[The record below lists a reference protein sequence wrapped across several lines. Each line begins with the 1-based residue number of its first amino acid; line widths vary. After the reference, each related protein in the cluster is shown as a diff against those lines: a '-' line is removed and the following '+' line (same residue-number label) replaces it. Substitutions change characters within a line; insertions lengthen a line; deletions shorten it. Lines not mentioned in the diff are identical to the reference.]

1 MMAKSGPKVEVPVTA
16 EMWSKMGKLA
26 FGMEE
31 LMPKTVELDFKVATL
46 GSKAVKLGSKA
57 VNLGSKAACSGS

>member
-1 MMAKSGPKVEVPVTA
+1 MVFGSMMAKSGPKVEVPVTA

-31 LMPKTVELDFKVATL
+31 LMPKTAELSWGPKQSSR
-46 GSKAVKLGSKA
+46 GPKQSSCGPKQSI
-57 VNLGSKAACSGS
+57 

>member
-1 MMAKSGPKVEVPVTA
+1 MMAKSGPKMVPITA

-31 LMPKTVELDFKVATL
+31 LMPKT
-46 GSKAVKLGSKA
+46 AVVG
-57 VNLGSKAACSGS
+57 VQSG